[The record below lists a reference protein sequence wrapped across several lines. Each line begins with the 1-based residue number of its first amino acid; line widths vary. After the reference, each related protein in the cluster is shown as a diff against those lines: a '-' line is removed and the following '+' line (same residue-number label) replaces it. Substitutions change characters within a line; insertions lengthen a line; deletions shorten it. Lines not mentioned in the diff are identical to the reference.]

1 MRARPRIDV
10 SSLPT
15 LAFGPRA
22 PLWWGV
28 ASMLAIET
36 TMFALLAVTYFYLR
50 GNESLWPPG
59 GGSHGE
65 PPVGPATAGLFL
77 MLLSVPPMIMVHR
90 ESGKG
95 HRLKVMRFWL
105 IVSMAIGLL
114 ALGFRI
120 AEFGEL
126 PFRWDHH
133 AYGSIVWA
141 LLGMHAIHLL
151 ASGGE
156 NVLFVALLFKGPVEI
171 KHLLDLRLNAMY
183 WYFVVVWGIVTYA
196 LIYLDPGVL
205 RS

>member
-1 MRARPRIDV
+1 MRPRPRIDV

-28 ASMLAIET
+28 SSMLAIET

-50 GNESLWPPG
+50 GNESLWPPAG
-59 GGSHGE
+59 D

-77 MLLSVPPMIMVHR
+77 MLLSVPPMVLAHR
-90 ESGKG
+90 ETGKG
-95 HRLKVMRFWL
+95 RRLKVMRFWL
-105 IVSMAIGLL
+105 IVSMVIGFL
-114 ALGFRI
+114 ALGFRG
-120 AEFGEL
+120 AELGEL

-133 AYGSIVWA
+133 AYGSVVWA

-151 ASGGE
+151 VSSGE
-156 NVLFVALLFKGPVEI
+156 NVLFTALLFKGPVEE

-183 WYFVVVWGIVTYA
+183 WYFVVAWGIVTYA

>member
-1 MRARPRIDV
+1 MKPRPRIDV

-15 LAFGPRA
+15 MAWGPSST
-22 PLWWGV
+22 LFWGV
-28 ASMLAIET
+28 AGMLAIET
-36 TMFALLAVTYFYLR
+36 TMFALLFASYFYLR

-59 GGSHGE
+59 AGSRGN
-65 PPVGPATAGLFL
+65 PPIGPATVGLFL
-77 MLLSVPPMIMVHR
+77 QLVSVVPMIVVHR
-90 ESGKG
+90 ESGRKC
-95 HRLKVMRFWL
+95 RLKSMRFWL

-114 ALGFRI
+114 ALVARV

-141 LLGMHAIHLL
+141 ILGMHAIHLL
-151 ASGGE
+151 SSGGE
-156 NVLFVALLFKGPVEI
+156 NVLFTVLLFKGPVEER
-171 KHLLDLRLNAMY
+171 HLLDLRLNALY
-183 WYFVVVWGIVTYA
+183 WYFVVIWGIAVYA

>member
-15 LAFGPRA
+15 LAFGPRS

-36 TMFALLAVTYFYLR
+36 TILALLAVTYYYLR
-50 GNESLWPPG
+50 GNEAVWPPG
-59 GGSHGE
+59 GA

-77 MLLSVPPMIMVHR
+77 MFLSVLPMIKVHL
-90 ESGKG
+90 ETGKTR
-95 HRLKVMRFWL
+95 RLKTMRFWL

-151 ASGGE
+151 ASSGE
-156 NVLFVALLFKGPVEI
+156 NILFVALLFKGPVEE

-183 WYFVVVWGIVTYA
+183 WYFVVAWGLAVYL